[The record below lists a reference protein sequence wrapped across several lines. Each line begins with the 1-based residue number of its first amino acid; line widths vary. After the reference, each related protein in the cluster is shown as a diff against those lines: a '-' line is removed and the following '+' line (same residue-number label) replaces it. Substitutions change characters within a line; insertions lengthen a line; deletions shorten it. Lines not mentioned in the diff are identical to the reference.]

1 MKRTHREGGT
11 LNKYGKQQEWQKKP
25 SDEEMEDLLE
35 ELVGDSE
42 VVIEERDSPL
52 GASDDEDEEETE
64 VDLDSISDQD
74 SILDSL

>member
-1 MKRTHREGGT
+1 MKRTHKEGGT

-42 VVIEERDSPL
+42 VVIEERESPL
-52 GASDDEDEEETE
+52 ETSDDEGEEKAEMN
-64 VDLDSISDQD
+64 LDSISDQD